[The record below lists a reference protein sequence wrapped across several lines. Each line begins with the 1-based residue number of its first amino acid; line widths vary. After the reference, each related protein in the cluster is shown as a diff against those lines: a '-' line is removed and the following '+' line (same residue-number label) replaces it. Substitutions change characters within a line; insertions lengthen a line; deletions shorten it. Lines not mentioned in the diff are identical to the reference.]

1 MKKNNSTYHVK
12 IIAEKGCEKPGGNY
26 FPGYCI
32 CTADLSGYSNHV
44 LSLLFCV
51 EAAVCNVATK
61 LSSTNVLSKW
71 NITTGVKSRFF
82 QMPVHELT
90 LNKFH
95 YREDSSSIATT
106 KSLKL

>member
-51 EAAVCNVATK
+51 EAAV
-61 LSSTNVLSKW
+61 SNVLSKW

-90 LNKFH
+90 FNKFH
-95 YREDSSSIATT
+95 YREDSSIIATT